1 VALHVLQVLRRSVHA
16 LLDRLVAGL
25 CVDQLEEVLALAP
38 ARVVPVVP
46 VGDNAVAPHGGRRE
60 QRAQVAAAAK
70 KNTWV
75 GIQLNQITTF
85 TLHRKPLQLTIKPN
99 HPLLGAGGSVR
110 LYIQGTCYPNPT
122 APLTSVYPKSPV
134 GETSSGEVKPHLSEP
149 ARSPALPRLALPTTP
164 LLRSAEC
171 QIWPLPV
178 LIQTRF
184 GIV

>member
-85 TLHRKPLQLTIKPN
+85 TLHRKPLQLTIKPK
-99 HPLLGAGGSVR
+99 HPLLGAVAASAYTYREPV
-110 LYIQGTCYPNPT
+110 I
-122 APLTSVYPKSPV
+122 LT
-134 GETSSGEVKPHLSEP
+134 
-149 ARSPALPRLALPTTP
+149 LPR
-164 LLRSAEC
+164 
-171 QIWPLPV
+171 PLPPCT
-178 LIQTRF
+178 LSHR
-184 GIV
+184 

>member
-1 VALHVLQVLRRSVHA
+1 MALHVLQVLRRSVHA

-85 TLHRKPLQLTIKPN
+85 TLHSQTLTINNKTEPPPAWGGWQR
-99 HPLLGAGGSVR
+99 PLIHKVNL
-110 LYIQGTCYPNPT
+110 
-122 APLTSVYPKSPV
+122 
-134 GETSSGEVKPHLSEP
+134 LS
-149 ARSPALPRLALPTTP
+149 
-164 LLRSAEC
+164 
-171 QIWPLPV
+171 
-178 LIQTRF
+178 
-184 GIV
+184 